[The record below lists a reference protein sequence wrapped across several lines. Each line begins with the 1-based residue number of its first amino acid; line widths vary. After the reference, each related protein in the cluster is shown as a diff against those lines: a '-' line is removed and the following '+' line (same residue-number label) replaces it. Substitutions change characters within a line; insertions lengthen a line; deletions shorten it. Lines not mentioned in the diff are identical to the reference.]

1 MSLVTMGYSVQET
14 VRRLPGGVK
23 RILVKQYLRKLPH
36 GVELLK
42 VNHEEPKQDGVIEIG
57 DEVTLGMVSLE
68 VNRKARELHFY

>member
-14 VRRLPGGVK
+14 VRRLPGGVR
-23 RILVKQYLRKLPH
+23 RILVKQYLRKLPN

-68 VNRKARELHFY
+68 VNRKAREQHLY